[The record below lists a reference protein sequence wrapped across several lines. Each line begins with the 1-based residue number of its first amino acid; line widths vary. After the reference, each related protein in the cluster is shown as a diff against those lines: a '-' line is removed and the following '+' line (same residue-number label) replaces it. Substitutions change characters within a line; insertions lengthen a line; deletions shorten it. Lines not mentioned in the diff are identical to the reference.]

1 MGPWGK
7 LWGQRGGEKTG
18 VRLVNSLF
26 PVKESVIGK
35 REFTSLTPILPPPD
49 FPPKSAPGF
58 LECFMAEMVV
68 NAKTRDERGKNAARR
83 LRREGMIPGLV
94 YGGKGDNVA
103 VAVDPK
109 ALQKVLRSEAGRNA
123 ILKLDIAG
131 KSANAILKS
140 WQVDPIKETFL
151 HADFYRIA
159 MDVAIRVTV
168 PVAVKGEARGVK
180 VDGGILE
187 LIMRDVEVECLP
199 GDIPEHIDIDVSDL
213 GLNGALRV
221 SDLPVP
227 AKVKILEAPDQVV
240 VHVVSV
246 KEEVVATPGVA
257 VAAEGEVAAAPAE
270 PEVLKKGKKE
280 EE

>member
-1 MGPWGK
+1 M
-7 LWGQRGGEKTG
+7 
-18 VRLVNSLF
+18 
-26 PVKESVIGK
+26 
-35 REFTSLTPILPPPD
+35 
-49 FPPKSAPGF
+49 
-58 LECFMAEMVV
+58 
-68 NAKTRDERGKNAARR
+68 
-83 LRREGMIPGLV
+83 RREGFVPGIV

-109 ALQKVLRSEAGRNA
+109 ALKKVLRSEAGRNA

-131 KSANAILKS
+131 SGSTNAILKS

-168 PVAVKGEARGVK
+168 PIHVLGEARGVK